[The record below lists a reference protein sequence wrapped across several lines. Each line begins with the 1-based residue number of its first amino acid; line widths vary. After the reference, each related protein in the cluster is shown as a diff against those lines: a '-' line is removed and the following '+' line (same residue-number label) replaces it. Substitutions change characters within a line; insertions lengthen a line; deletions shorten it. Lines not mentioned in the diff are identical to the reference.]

1 MRPLRELLRPFAS
14 DVANS
19 SSHNP
24 LIKQSFPYAPA
35 LMGEAL
41 PGFRRHGGVK
51 AVNARFDDS
60 RHRVLAAHAAMAAA
74 ERECLR
80 ATADEVVAFC
90 AEAGLGSG
98 MLAVFHAAPRG
109 EAVWELDDRDCSR
122 EDAVLQAVDLADV
135 DGRRMRLTRGG
146 LLPLPRD
153 ARPPV
158 TSLGLHDDASRLRL
172 AVGTR
177 TALQPPTDPLGGALW
192 QRAVLAW
199 VDLHRALACWTGRW
213 LAASLVVAPENG
225 DIASLEPL
233 YCPDRGQD
241 FEVVTSL
248 RLAPESV
255 PADDLEAALANVLDE
270 PDGVTPD
277 MVELDLNLWL
287 NTAGVMMPGFPAH
300 GPGECESSAD
310 EI

>member
-1 MRPLRELLRPFAS
+1 
-14 DVANS
+14 
-19 SSHNP
+19 
-24 LIKQSFPYAPA
+24 
-35 LMGEAL
+35 
-41 PGFRRHGGVK
+41 VK

-60 RHRVLAAHAAMAAA
+60 RHRVLAAHAAVAAA

-80 ATADEVVAFC
+80 ATADEVVELC
-90 AEAGLGSG
+90 AEAGLDAG

-109 EAVWELDDRDCSR
+109 AAVWDVDDQDCSR
-122 EDAVLQAVDLADV
+122 EDAVLEAVDLADV
-135 DGRRMRLTRGG
+135 KGRRLRLTRAG

-153 ARPPV
+153 ARPP
-158 TSLGLHDDASRLRL
+158 ASRELGDQGRVRCF
-172 AVGTR
+172 ACTQ
-177 TALQPPTDPLGGALW
+177 TAAPAQTDSMGGALW

-225 DIASLEPL
+225 DFASLEPL
-233 YCPDRGQD
+233 YCPHRGQD

-255 PADDLEAALANVLDE
+255 PEDDLEAALANVLDE
-270 PDGVTPD
+270 SDGVTPD

-287 NTAGVMMPGFPAH
+287 NAVGVMLPGFPAH

>member
-1 MRPLRELLRPFAS
+1 
-14 DVANS
+14 
-19 SSHNP
+19 
-24 LIKQSFPYAPA
+24 
-35 LMGEAL
+35 
-41 PGFRRHGGVK
+41 
-51 AVNARFDDS
+51 
-60 RHRVLAAHAAMAAA
+60 MAAA

-80 ATADEVVAFC
+80 ATADEVVALC
-90 AEAGLGSG
+90 AEAGLDEG

-109 EAVWELDDRDCSR
+109 EAVWDLDDRDCSR
-122 EDAVLQAVDLADV
+122 EDAVLEAVDLADV
-135 DGRRMRLTRGG
+135 SGRRLRLTRAG

-153 ARPPV
+153 ARPPAP
-158 TSLGLHDDASRLRL
+158 SQDL
-172 AVGTR
+172 AEPGSAKRMRGTQ
-177 TALQPPTDPLGGALW
+177 TAVESQTDLLGGVLW

-199 VDLHRALACWTGRW
+199 VDLHRAVACWTGRC

-225 DIASLEPL
+225 DVASLEPL

-248 RLAPESV
+248 RLSPQAV

-287 NTAGVMMPGFPAH
+287 NAAGVVLPGFPAH

-310 EI
+310 EM